1 MNKPLFACSLAFSSV
16 CGASLYKYH
25 DWKDPATKLIAF
37 MSGSTLLVSVLTLI
51 GKLK

>member
-25 DWKDPATKLIAF
+25 DWKDPATKLVAF
-37 MSGSTLLVSVLTLI
+37 MSGSTLLVSGLVFFKKI
-51 GKLK
+51 K